1 MGIASQPGYW
11 MFGHGHMD
19 LLARLMRRE
28 LLCCLAFSI
37 PLGLWLGPVGI
48 LIAFIAGSAGSTLLP
63 LHLEFARASG
73 RPAWPML
80 RSSWSRAALAAAVA
94 GGSATV
100 GLRLG
105 GHDWRLT
112 VVVAGACLA
121 ATLALALGMA
131 LLRARRAGVTGRS
144 ELGRFL

>member
-28 LLCCLAFSI
+28 LLCCLALGT
-37 PLGLWLGPVGI
+37 PLGLWLGPIGI
-48 LIAFIAGSAGSTLLP
+48 LLAFIAGSAGSTLLP

-80 RSSWSRAALAAAVA
+80 RASWSRAAVAAAVA
-94 GGSATV
+94 GTLAML

-112 VVVAGACLA
+112 VAVAGLSLA
-121 ATLALALGMA
+121 GTLGMA
-131 LLRARRAGVTGRS
+131 LGAALVRARRAGVTGRA